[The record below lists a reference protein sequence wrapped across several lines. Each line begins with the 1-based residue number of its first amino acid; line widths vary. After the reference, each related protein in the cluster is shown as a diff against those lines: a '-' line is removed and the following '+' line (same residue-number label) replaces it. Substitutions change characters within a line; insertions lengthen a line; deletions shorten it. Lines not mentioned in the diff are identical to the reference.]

1 MAKINLD
8 SRLGFAEYKPDP
20 EDICSLCGNNA
31 DRDRLV
37 EAKDGIRI
45 CEDCIDTLK
54 DIKIE
59 RISKRNEAAISEIM
73 AIEEKMPDSYT
84 PYEFVSA
91 IVEDIRAGKVSSLTF
106 KY

>member
-1 MAKINLD
+1 MATINFD
-8 SRLGFAEYKPDP
+8 NKLGFVEYKPDP
-20 EDICSLCGNNA
+20 DDICSLCGNNA
-31 DRDRLV
+31 GRDRLV
-37 EAKDGIRI
+37 EAKNDIRI
-45 CEDCIDTLK
+45 CEGCIDVLTEIK
-54 DIKIE
+54 DEK
-59 RISKRNEAAISEIM
+59 ISKRNEAAISEIM